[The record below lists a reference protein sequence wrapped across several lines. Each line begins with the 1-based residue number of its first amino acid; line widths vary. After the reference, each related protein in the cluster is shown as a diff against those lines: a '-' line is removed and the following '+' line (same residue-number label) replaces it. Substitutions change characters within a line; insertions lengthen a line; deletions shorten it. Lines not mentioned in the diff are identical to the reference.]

1 MNRANEFT
9 AQSRFAQPPEVTA
22 QGKIIEAMPALEL
35 EDNWKTNEQKQLE
48 KRIKEKEDHVKKLES
63 ERALMT
69 LEKIHDEAETK
80 RAQKDIESALDMKEL
95 KEEDGESDKTIEYEQ
110 EQAATSS
117 TAPPVKKPK
126 KTRPCDSK
134 TGKQPVKRKAS
145 TTSGA
150 TKSKQRKITDLLTP
164 DLAAVAKNQYPKIVL
179 TDCTKKQ

>member
-1 MNRANEFT
+1 M
-9 AQSRFAQPPEVTA
+9 
-22 QGKIIEAMPALEL
+22 
-35 EDNWKTNEQKQLE
+35 
-48 KRIKEKEDHVKKLES
+48 KKLES

-95 KEEDGESDKTIEYEQ
+95 KEEDGESDKTIEYEH

-134 TGKQPVKRKAS
+134 TGKQPVKRKAAM
-145 TTSGA
+145 TSGA
-150 TKSKQRKITDLLTP
+150 T
-164 DLAAVAKNQYPKIVL
+164 
-179 TDCTKKQ
+179 